1 MIAIDGYSSCGKS
14 TMAKQL
20 ARKVG
25 YIYVDTGAM
34 YRAVTLFAM
43 RNGMID
49 DGGAVDAASLEKA
62 LHGISI
68 TFSRDKATDRTVT
81 CLNGEDVERE
91 IRLMEVSRNVSAV
104 AALPFVREALVR
116 QQQEMGK
123 QKGIVMDGRDIGTVV
138 FPDAELKIFVTA
150 TAEVRARRRYEEL
163 LGKGEK
169 ADYDEILDNVKR
181 RDYADSHRAVSPLR
195 QADDA
200 VVLDNS
206 TMTIAQQND
215 WLMQKFNERTR

>member
-1 MIAIDGYSSCGKS
+1 M
-14 TMAKQL
+14 
-20 ARKVG
+20 
-25 YIYVDTGAM
+25 DTGAM

-43 RNGMID
+43 RNGMIN
-49 DGGAVDAASLEKA
+49 DGGAVDATSLEKA

-68 TFSRDKATDRTVT
+68 TFSRDKATDRPVT

-169 ADYDEILDNVKR
+169 ADFDEILDNVKR